1 MCLGFSCFTCN
12 KKNAVLSLLFTK
24 LSLNIFSV
32 RKRKKQIWC
41 RWTGSH
47 TTLWG
52 EDRLFFDLKRD
63 LEPGVLKWY
72 LHDTCME
79 TCVVPRH
86 PSLVRAVGILHGLC
100 FRPFYSQNST
110 APAGNKAVFTG
121 VGKVCV
127 NTYIH
132 NQLNYWIFLVYFNL
146 KLAEWKACLDGEYE
160 ARVRRKN
167 KKIRGRQAKHGY
179 ISR

>member
-1 MCLGFSCFTCN
+1 MCLDFSCFTCN

-24 LSLNIFSV
+24 LSLNIFFQLGNV
-32 RKRKKQIWC
+32 RNKYDADEQAAIQHFEVR
-41 RWTGSH
+41 T
-47 TTLWG
+47 
-52 EDRLFFDLKRD
+52 LFFDLKRD

-72 LHDTCME
+72 FHDTCME

-110 APAGNKAVFTG
+110 APAGNKAVFMG